1 MNLSKYFTW
10 DEVTRS
16 NTADRLEID
25 NTAPLA
31 LAGAISHTASKM
43 DALRVIL
50 GTPVIVDSWYRCPAL
65 NTALK
70 SKSTSEHL
78 LGQAVD
84 FISPDF
90 GTPLEICKYLLHY
103 EDNLNWNQLI
113 YEHSW
118 VHISFP
124 PVEGLV
130 GKREVLTLM
139 ADGSYA
145 VGIKNQDQGES

>member
-10 DEVTRS
+10 EEVTRS
-16 NTADRLEID
+16 STANRLGID
-25 NTAPLA
+25 NSFPNA
-31 LAGAISHTASKM
+31 LDGVIKHTAQQM
-43 DALRVIL
+43 DKLRVIL
-50 GTPVIVDSWYRCPAL
+50 GTPVIVDSWYRCEKLNQAL
-65 NTALK
+65 H

-113 YEHSW
+113 YEHTW

-124 PVEGLV
+124 PVDQIL

-139 ADGSYA
+139 ADGSYSF
-145 VGIKNQDQGES
+145 GLKSKEN

>member
-10 DEVTRS
+10 EEVTRS
-16 NTADRLEID
+16 PTADRLGID
-25 NTAPLA
+25 NSFPLV
-31 LAGAISHTASKM
+31 LDTNIKHTAAKM

-65 NTALK
+65 NSALK
-70 SKSTSEHL
+70 SKPTSEHL

-90 GTPLEICKYLLHY
+90 GTPLEICQYLLHY

-113 YEHSW
+113 YEHTW

-124 PVEGLV
+124 SMDSVL

-139 ADGSYA
+139 PDGSYA
-145 VGIKNQDQGES
+145 LGLKSKGA